1 MANLLERASVV
12 LTPTAYNNG
21 EALCIK
27 PDDGS
32 GDFDFSRNSAATR
45 VNAQGLV
52 ETIGINLPRIN
63 YEGFSFDGSGNIIPD
78 SGCGSW
84 LFEPQSTNLI
94 TQSEDLTSWSNGG
107 STLTS
112 GLTSPSGD
120 NTAYSVLS
128 GSGTSNRV
136 QLTTNGLSVSTE
148 HSVSVFVKKV
158 GADNKA
164 TLIFETAETGRQGV
178 SFNFDTKTLSNASGT
193 TSNRQV
199 QQLTNDW
206 FRISYTFTTAATITS
221 PNIQLNRSNP
231 SQAAIYWGAQVEV
244 GNISSYIPTSGST
257 VTRNQYVCTNGGSL
271 ATINSTEGV
280 LYAEIAALANDGTRR
295 YISLNDG
302 TSANDVRLYF
312 DAVANKLIALG
323 KVSGITQFVMD
334 TTSFTLTDFNK
345 IAVKFSENDF
355 ALWVNGAEVDT
366 DTSGLVNAPNTFNQ
380 LTFDGNGLKFFGKTK
395 CLAVWKEA
403 LSDQE
408 LTELTTI

>member
-1 MANLLERASVV
+1 MSNLLDKASII

-21 EALCIK
+21 KALCVK
-27 PDDGS
+27 PSDAS
-32 GDFDFSRNSAATR
+32 GDFDFSRATDGTR

-63 YEGFSFDGSGNIIPD
+63 YEN
-78 SGCGSW
+78 GCGSW
-84 LFEPQSTNLI
+84 LWEPQSTNLI

-244 GNISSYIPTSGST
+244 GNISSYIPTSGSQ
-257 VTRNQYVCTNGGSL
+257 VTRNQDVCNNGGSL
-271 ATINSTEGV
+271 ATINSTEGT
-280 LYAEIAALANDGTRR
+280 LYFEGSALADNTGTFRSIALSDGTTNNRVL
-295 YISLNDG
+295 ISY
-302 TSANDVRLYF
+302 T
-312 DAVANKLIALG
+312 DATNTIRVLVFRDNGLQVIMDRNINATDTNKLAISY
-323 KVSGITQFVMD
+323 K
-334 TTSFTLTDFNK
+334 FNEVE
-345 IAVKFSENDF
+345 IWINGVKE
-355 ALWVNGAEVDT
+355 GT
-366 DTSGLVNAPNTFNQ
+366 DTNAFMPIGLNELSFSRG
-380 LTFDGNGLKFFGKTK
+380 DGDLPFFGKTK
-395 CLAVWKEA
+395 CLAVFPYLTDA
-403 LSDQE
+403 E